1 MSKLISLIVL
11 SILLVATPSMAVVTQ
26 ENVQS
31 TATHIEGPVLS
42 LTGYVVPEDG
52 VLVVRNGVR
61 GFEPISVTFDGVE
74 MIELESFQTNYNVA
88 LTVGFYYLDVTAGD
102 VGDIVVTYLSNGTDQ
117 KAITASTLVG
127 MDSFGEN
134 VLTSANG
141 PNLALGTIFGEDLVL
156 SAAMMYGSGIP
167 EERFHVLDSYD
178 TVPETLF
185 HEMKFQTGS
194 LEMLVPNTNVTLGY
208 ENTRE
213 TGYMEHAMILVS
225 VPEPDVSLATAVALL
240 AVIGIARR
248 RSPQG

>member
-1 MSKLISLIVL
+1 MTKLVSLFTLLV
-11 SILLVATPSMAVVTQ
+11 LLVATPSMAVVTQ

-31 TATHIEGPVLS
+31 TATHIEGPALS
-42 LTGYVVPEDG
+42 LPGYVVPDDG
-52 VLVVRNGVR
+52 VLVVRTGVR
-61 GFEPISVTFDGVE
+61 GFEPISVTFDGIE
-74 MIELESFQTNYNVA
+74 MIELESVQTNYNVA
-88 LTVGFYYLDVTAGD
+88 LAVGVYYLDVMAGD
-102 VGDIVVTYLSNGTDQ
+102 VGDVVVTYLSTGTDQ
-117 KAITASTLVG
+117 KAITVSTLVG
-127 MDSFGEN
+127 MDAFGEI
-134 VLTSANG
+134 VVTSANG

-167 EERFHVLDSYD
+167 EERFHTLDSYD

-194 LEMLVPNTNVTLGY
+194 LEMLVPNTNVTLGF

-225 VPEPDVSLATAVALL
+225 VPEPRVSLALLVGSLALL
-240 AVIGIARR
+240 ALGRR